1 MTLLRTRKRKSLA
14 SDIGASPSKDIV
26 PFPRKRESMAKVVS
40 ERRWL
45 KSWTPGQVG
54 GDNVLRGG
62 RSIIMLT
69 SGSKPER
76 IEAGTGKMPRHVAI
90 IMDGNGRWAKKRM
103 LPRAMG
109 HKRGV
114 ETVRKIVR
122 AAGELGLEAL
132 SLYAFSSENWK
143 RPEDEIN
150 DLMGLMREFIKSDL
164 DEFAANDVR
173 LKIIGNYKALAPDIV
188 DMLEESIARTSQ
200 NTRTTLAV
208 ALNYGA
214 QDELARAARS
224 AAAQGEITVES
235 IEANL
240 DTAGLPPL
248 DLLIRT
254 SGEQRLSNFMLWQAA
269 YAEFWFTDTL
279 WPDFSKDE
287 LAQALT
293 EFSTR
298 ERRYGGR

>member
-1 MTLLRTRKRKSLA
+1 MSA
-14 SDIGASPSKDIV
+14 AVAPIA
-26 PFPRKRESMAKVVS
+26 A
-40 ERRWL
+40 
-45 KSWTPGQVG
+45 
-54 GDNVLRGG
+54 
-62 RSIIMLT
+62 
-69 SGSKPER
+69 R
-76 IEAGTGKMPRHVAI
+76 IEAGTGQMPRHVAI

-109 HKRGV
+109 HKKGV
-114 ETVRKIVR
+114 EAVRNIVR

-143 RPEDEIN
+143 RPEDEIS
-150 DLMGLMREFIKSDL
+150 DLMGLMRSFIKSDI
-164 DEFAANDVR
+164 DEFTANDVR

-188 DMLEESIARTSQ
+188 EMLDDALARTAHNS
-200 NTRTTLAV
+200 RTTLAV
-208 ALNYGA
+208 ALNYGS
-214 QDELARAARS
+214 QDELVRAAKA
-224 AAAQGEITVES
+224 AAAQGAITAEA

-240 DTAGLPPL
+240 DTADMPPL

-287 LAQALT
+287 LARALT
-293 EFSTR
+293 EFKGR

>member
-1 MTLLRTRKRKSLA
+1 
-14 SDIGASPSKDIV
+14 
-26 PFPRKRESMAKVVS
+26 MA
-40 ERRWL
+40 
-45 KSWTPGQVG
+45 QVEPQT
-54 GDNVLRGG
+54 V
-62 RSIIMLT
+62 
-69 SGSKPER
+69 R
-76 IEAGTGKMPRHVAI
+76 IAAGTGEMPRHVAI

-114 ETVRKIVR
+114 ETVRNIVR
-122 AAGELGLEAL
+122 AAGELGLETL

-143 RPEDEIN
+143 RPEEEIN
-150 DLMGLMREFIKSDL
+150 DLMALMRDFIKSDL
-164 DEFAANDVR
+164 DTFAKNDVR
-173 LKIIGNYKALAPDIV
+173 LKIIGDYKALSPDIV
-188 DMLEESIARTSQ
+188 AMLEESIARTSK
-200 NTRTTLAV
+200 NSRTTLAV
-208 ALNYGA
+208 ALNYGS
-214 QDELARAARS
+214 QDEMVRAARA
-224 AAAQGEITVES
+224 AAAQGEISASS

-269 YAEFWFTDTL
+269 YAEFWFTETL

-287 LAQALT
+287 LVAALN
-293 EFSTR
+293 EFARR